1 MGGNRKAKPWGAKLT
16 DEQMASVGLRF
27 KDKEQQPAE
36 QIDFGHKRVH
46 GSEIQVTRH
55 AMERMSERDT
65 SLCDALRTQRAVVKD
80 NTVVTVLPPPPAPQ

>member
-16 DEQMASVGLRF
+16 DEQMASFGLRF
-27 KDKEQQPAE
+27 KERQPAE

-46 GSEIQVTRH
+46 GSEIQVSSH
-55 AMERMSERDT
+55 AMQRMSERDT

-80 NTVVTVLPPPPAPQ
+80 NTVVTVLPPAPAPQ